1 MLLSYF
7 AFPDRHGSRR
17 WWLDRAF
24 KVGDQKWGRWLSMS
38 TDAVF
43 FRFIKDH
50 FAESFRISPESPP
63 RFGAA
68 QGERW
73 ISSATLL
80 ETQELETPS
89 PPRTPEPTH
98 PFLPS
103 FSLVT
108 PSGQSPHSL
117 KSSPSTKGS
126 PLTPLQFMRRAEVDL
141 SLLRPATPSKTP
153 LRNRVSN
160 ANTPSRTA
168 IWRP

>member
-1 MLLSYF
+1 MF
-7 AFPDRHGSRR
+7 F
-17 WWLDRAF
+17 
-24 KVGDQKWGRWLSMS
+24 
-38 TDAVF
+38 F

-50 FAESFRISPESPP
+50 FAESFRIAPESPP

-80 ETQELETPS
+80 ESHESETS
-89 PPRTPEPTH
+89 APPRTPEPTH

-126 PLTPLQFMRRAEVDL
+126 PLTPLQFMRRVEVDL

-160 ANTPSRTA
+160 VNTPSRTA